1 MICTS
6 SYDNFKGDLFS
17 LVSISGDRGKG
28 VDFQGKCY
36 PSLAP
41 KKGFWKIWHDNI
53 DKVSFEE
60 NTRFY
65 VQQYWEQ
72 VLSKLDPEEIYNELD
87 NSTLLCYESNEDFCH
102 RHIVSAWLEILLDVS
117 VPEVRFNNGIEIV
130 SRPSYIREYLEDAM
144 KLNRDMKGFKCLRA
158 LYLYEKG
165 EKLIKQALLLE
176 NETGMC
182 FDNYRQTACYLKCD
196 ADMIEENYIRA
207 LSKNKIKVK

>member
-6 SYDNFKGDLFS
+6 SYDNFKGDSFS

-144 KLNRDMKGFKCLRA
+144 KLNRDMKGFRCLRA

-165 EKLIKQALLLE
+165 EKLIEQALLLE

-182 FDNYRQTACYLKCD
+182 FDSYRQTACYLKCD
-196 ADMIEENYIRA
+196 ADMIEENYIRT

>member
-6 SYDNFKGDLFS
+6 SYDNFKSDLLS

-60 NTRFY
+60 NTMFY

-72 VLSKLDPEEIYNELD
+72 VLSKLDPEDIYNELD
-87 NSTLLCYESNEDFCH
+87 NSVLLCYESNDDFCH
-102 RHIVSAWLEILLDVS
+102 RHIVAVWLEVLLDVS
-117 VPEVRFNNGIEIV
+117 VPEVKFNKEFEIV

-144 KLNRDMKGFKCLRA
+144 RLNRDMKGFKSLRA

-165 EKLIKQALLLE
+165 EKLIEQAYLME
-176 NETGMC
+176 KETGLC
-182 FDNYRQTACYLKCD
+182 YDNYRQEACYLRCD
-196 ADMIEENYIRA
+196 ADMIEENYIRT
-207 LSKNKIKVK
+207 LSKNKVK